1 MGRREH
7 TSRLGPHTDV
17 TTKVTKALAKVTSE
31 LPAAEDRAGQV
42 EMAGLVAD
50 AIANKRHLV
59 VQAGT
64 GTGKTLAYLVPAI
77 AADARIV
84 VSTATKALQDQLATK
99 DLPFLAEHLG
109 VDFDWAILKGRS
121 NYVCLQRLRE
131 MSADQQG
138 QLELETMAVQT
149 RVEIKRLAEW
159 SGTTSTG
166 DMAELDWTPSDN
178 AWRAVSVGSDE
189 CPGADRCPLGDPCFA
204 EQARR
209 RAAAADVIV
218 VNTHLYGLDVAS
230 GGAILPEHDVV
241 VFDEAHVLEDIMSDT
256 VGVQIAPGRFTALA
270 GIIRRIIDD
279 PQLIGSIAEISD
291 GVRDALTPHVGDRL
305 TTPLPDS
312 IQDVLTDARLRLGKA
327 NEALLAI
334 QTPVE
339 EAKQRKLR
347 AQTMTGRAIEQLDV
361 AIEVREGYVAFVSGS
376 RDSPRLEVAPLDV
389 GPAMKAGVWSQRTAV
404 LTSATIPSSLAS
416 RVGLGTDTVVED
428 VGSPFDYEAH
438 SLLYCALHLPNPN
451 SEGFRA
457 AVHDELES
465 LITAAGGRTLALF
478 TSWRSMDE
486 AAEALRK
493 RIDLPILTQRDLPKP
508 ALIKAFTDSEET
520 CLFATAGLFQ
530 GVDVPGQTLSLVVID
545 RIPFPRPDDPLLSA
559 RREQLGP
566 TAFSEID
573 IPRASMMLAQACG
586 RLIRSATDRGVVAV
600 MDPRLGKAGYRWDIV
615 KALPPMK
622 RTRERSEVE
631 AFLRD
636 IAQDIGQDG

>member
-1 MGRREH
+1 MSE
-7 TSRLGPHTDV
+7 
-17 TTKVTKALAKVTSE
+17 ALARVTAA
-31 LPAAEDRAGQV
+31 LTNAEDREGQQQMA
-42 EMAGLVAD
+42 EMVAS
-50 AIANKRHLV
+50 AIASKRHLV

-77 AADARIV
+77 QADARV
-84 VSTATKALQDQLATK
+84 VVATATKALQDQLANK

-109 VDFDWAILKGRS
+109 TDFDWAVLKGRS
-121 NYVCLQRLRE
+121 NYICLQRLRE

-159 SGTTSTG
+159 SGSSATG

-178 AWRAVSVGSDE
+178 AWRSVSVGSDE

-209 RAAAADVIV
+209 RAAVADVIV
-218 VNTHLYGLDVAS
+218 VNTHLYGLNVAS

-256 VGVQIAPGRFTALA
+256 VGVEIAPGRFVALA
-270 GIIRRIIDD
+270 GTIRRFLDD
-279 PQLIGSIAEISD
+279 PQLIGSVAEIAE
-291 GVRDALTPHVGDRL
+291 GLRDALAPHIGNRL

-312 IQDVLTDARLRLGKA
+312 VQEVLTDARLRLGSV
-327 NEALLAI
+327 NESLLGI
-334 QTPVE
+334 ETKVE
-339 EAKQRKLR
+339 DAKQRKLR

-361 AIEVREGYVAFVSGS
+361 AIEGREGYVAFVSGS

-389 GPAMKAGVWSQRTAV
+389 GPAMREGVWSQRTAI

-416 RVGLGTDTVVED
+416 RVGIAPAQVDVAD

-438 SLLYCALHLPNPN
+438 SMLYCAMHMPNPN
-451 SEGFRA
+451 SDGFRA
-457 AVHDELES
+457 AVHDELEA

-486 AAEALRK
+486 AAEALRA

-508 ALIKAFTDSEET
+508 ALIKAFADSDET

-566 TAFSEID
+566 TAFAEID

-600 MDPRLGKAGYRWDIV
+600 MDPRLGKARYRWDII

-622 RTRERSEVE
+622 RTKERSEVE

-636 IAQDIGQDG
+636 IAAEA

>member
-1 MGRREH
+1 MSE
-7 TSRLGPHTDV
+7 
-17 TTKVTKALAKVTSE
+17 ALARVTAA
-31 LPAAEDRAGQV
+31 LANAEDRVGQQQ
-42 EMAGLVAD
+42 MADLVAS
-50 AIANKRHLV
+50 AISNRRHLV

-77 AADARIV
+77 EADARV
-84 VSTATKALQDQLATK
+84 VVATATKALQDQLATK
-99 DLPFLAEHLG
+99 DLPFLAEHVG
-109 VDFDWAILKGRS
+109 RDFDWAVLKGRS
-121 NYVCLQRLRE
+121 NYLCLQRLRE
-131 MSADQQG
+131 VNAGDQG
-138 QLELETMAVQT
+138 QLELDTMALT
-149 RVEIKRLAEW
+149 TKVEIKRLTEW
-159 SGTTSTG
+159 SGTSATG

-218 VNTHLYGLDVAS
+218 VNTHLYGLNVAS

-256 VGVQIAPGRFTALA
+256 VGVEIAPGRFTALS
-270 GIIRRIIDD
+270 GIVRRILDD
-279 PQLIGSIAEISD
+279 PKLIGSIAEIAE
-291 GVRDALTPHVGDRL
+291 GLRDALTPHVGSRL
-305 TTPLPDS
+305 STPLPDS
-312 IQDVLTDARLRLGKA
+312 VQEVLTDARLRLGRA
-327 NEALLAI
+327 NEVLVAI
-334 QTPVE
+334 ETANE
-339 EAKQRKLR
+339 DAKQRRLR
-347 AQTMTGRAIEQLDV
+347 AQTMTGRAIEQLDI
-361 AIEVREGYVAFVSGS
+361 AIEGREGYVAFVSGS
-376 RDSPRLEVAPLDV
+376 RDAPRLEVAPLDV
-389 GPAMKAGVWSQRTAV
+389 GPAMTEGVWSQRTAI
-404 LTSATIPSSLAS
+404 LTSATIPSSLAN
-416 RVGLGTDTVVED
+416 RVGMVAGSVDVAD
-428 VGSPFDYEAH
+428 VGSPFDYEHH
-438 SLLYCALHLPNPN
+438 SMLYCAMHLPNPN
-451 SEGFRA
+451 SDGFRA
-457 AVHDELES
+457 AVHDELEA

-486 AAEALRK
+486 AAEALRE

-508 ALIKAFTDSEET
+508 ALIKAFADSDET

-600 MDPRLGKAGYRWDIV
+600 MDPRLGTARYRWDII
-615 KALPPMK
+615 KALPPMQ
-622 RTRERSEVE
+622 RTKVRSDVE

-636 IAQDIGQDG
+636 IVTPGVRPLA